1 MNPKGK
7 DSPEAGEPDRYLKQS
22 FVLTQ
27 GVAHGQAVNMRGF
40 SFDVFLAPARF
51 RACGVREAEG
61 VITKQLQPL
70 QRAHHPENALT

>member
-7 DSPEAGEPDRYLKQS
+7 DSPEAGEPDRYLKQG

-51 RACGVREAEG
+51 RACGVR
-61 VITKQLQPL
+61 
-70 QRAHHPENALT
+70 